1 MPSTNGYELISGSSS
16 NDIQQKIQ
24 VAKQEARM
32 LFNEVD
38 KVRRS
43 IQDTTLYEMS
53 KQISHI
59 PNTNDIKLYNTLN
72 GHKDKIAQIKWSLDS
87 SRVLSASQDGFMI
100 IWDPVTGLKKQAIV
114 LENSWVLTCAI
125 SPNGQHI
132 ASGGLD
138 NILTVHQI
146 KQDPFLKYSAT
157 ASDGSD
163 SNYKHQYIN
172 QGSYQ
177 MFGNFNHSLKALFK
191 SHSAYISDCEFLSDN
206 NVISASGDMT
216 CGLWDINQG
225 KKVRDFIDHLGDV
238 LTISVN
244 KNYQQFN
251 SNPNIFI
258 SGASDGYVKIWDL
271 RSKLP
276 AQNFSISNSDISCV
290 DQLCDGNSFVTGSDD
305 GLIRLFDLRSD
316 CELNSY
322 SLQAQLKA
330 RKFTKNNSFQTPSIP
345 PPLSSPN
352 SFSGSNVSL
361 NTNSIESV
369 YNTPGVISIDCSK
382 SGRLIYSCYS
392 NYGCIIWD
400 TLKNEVVGT
409 IGADDHSN
417 VINQVKI
424 SPDGIGLCTSSW
436 DSTIKVWSV

>member
-1 MPSTNGYELISGSSS
+1 MPSTNGYELIGGSSS

-72 GHKDKIAQIKWSLDS
+72 GHKDKITQIKWSLDS

-146 KQDPFLKYSAT
+146 KQDPFLEYSAT
-157 ASDGSD
+157 AT
-163 SNYKHQYIN
+163 
-172 QGSYQ
+172 
-177 MFGNFNHSLKALFK
+177 LFK

-276 AQNFSISNSDISCV
+276 AQNFSISNSDINCV

-369 YNTPGVISIDCSK
+369 YNTPGVIAIDCSK

-392 NYGCIIWD
+392 NYGCIVWD
-400 TLKNEVVGT
+400 TLKNEIVGT